1 MDLKEL
7 YLRQRVAAASA
18 AAAISPQAKLSHR
31 ELAASYADR
40 IENYDASGEERYSS
54 TRSTQAGAKDDE
66 AMSLIALLNSQ
77 LSSASR

>member
-18 AAAISPQAKLSHR
+18 AAATSPQAKLSHR

-40 IENYDASGEERYSS
+40 IENYDASGGERSS
-54 TRSTQAGAKDDE
+54 SSHSPQPGAVDE
-66 AMSLIALLNSQ
+66 DASSLRALLDPK
-77 LSSASR
+77 LATASR

>member
-18 AAAISPQAKLSHR
+18 AAATSPRAKLSHR

-40 IENYDASGEERYSS
+40 IENYDARDEERYSS
-54 TRSTQAGAKDDE
+54 ANSSTSAIADDD
-66 AMSLIALLNSQ
+66 ASSLRVLLETQ
-77 LSSASR
+77 PKKASE

>member
-18 AAAISPQAKLSHR
+18 VAATSPQANLSLR

-54 TRSTQAGAKDDE
+54 THSPQAGIIDDE
-66 AMSLIALLNSQ
+66 ASSLRALLYLQ
-77 LSSASR
+77 LATANR